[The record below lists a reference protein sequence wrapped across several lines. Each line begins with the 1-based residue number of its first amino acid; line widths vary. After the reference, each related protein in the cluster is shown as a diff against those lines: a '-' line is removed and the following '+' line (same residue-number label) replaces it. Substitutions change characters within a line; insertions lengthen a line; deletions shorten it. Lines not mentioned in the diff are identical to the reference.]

1 MRKAQ
6 SATCHTALSTFLTK
20 SNSRADVKRWASAY
34 VCSLFPSG
42 LLPRIEKSYYDRRAA
57 VVDKKKDIV
66 EDETDDNQEQ
76 ELERQEKID
85 DEFGAEVA
93 AENSENMESK
103 EVDVEFLQGQLEKLQ
118 EQSKVSLDKV
128 VRAQAEMENLRKRA
142 ARDVENAH
150 KYALEKFTNELLPIM
165 DSLELGLSASVK
177 AKNLDDLCKGME
189 LTLEMF
195 NTVMEKFGITMI
207 EPKGEKFNPE
217 LHDAVSM
224 QETDDSNSGII
235 IEVMQKGYTLNG
247 RLIRPAMVVVAK

>member
-1 MRKAQ
+1 MSDQ
-6 SATCHTALSTFLTK
+6 
-20 SNSRADVKRWASAY
+20 
-34 VCSLFPSG
+34 
-42 LLPRIEKSYYDRRAA
+42 
-57 VVDKKKDIV
+57 KKDIV

-85 DEFGAEVA
+85 DEFDAEVT

-103 EVDVEFLQGQLEKLQ
+103 EVDVEFLQNQLEKLQ

-150 KYALEKFTNELLPIM
+150 KYALERFTSELLPII

-224 QETDDSNSGII
+224 QETNDSNSGII

>member
-1 MRKAQ
+1 MSDQ
-6 SATCHTALSTFLTK
+6 
-20 SNSRADVKRWASAY
+20 
-34 VCSLFPSG
+34 
-42 LLPRIEKSYYDRRAA
+42 
-57 VVDKKKDIV
+57 KKDIV

-76 ELERQEKID
+76 KLERQEKID
-85 DEFGAEVA
+85 DEFDAEVA

-150 KYALEKFTNELLPIM
+150 KYALEKFTDELLPIM

>member
-1 MRKAQ
+1 MSDQ
-6 SATCHTALSTFLTK
+6 
-20 SNSRADVKRWASAY
+20 
-34 VCSLFPSG
+34 
-42 LLPRIEKSYYDRRAA
+42 
-57 VVDKKKDIV
+57 KKDIV

-85 DEFGAEVA
+85 DEFDAEVA

-150 KYALEKFTNELLPIM
+150 KYALEKFTNEFLPIM

-177 AKNLDDLCKGME
+177 AKNLDDLRKGME

>member
-1 MRKAQ
+1 MSDQ
-6 SATCHTALSTFLTK
+6 
-20 SNSRADVKRWASAY
+20 
-34 VCSLFPSG
+34 
-42 LLPRIEKSYYDRRAA
+42 
-57 VVDKKKDIV
+57 KKDIV

-76 ELERQEKID
+76 ELERQDKID
-85 DEFGAEVA
+85 DEFDAEVA

-150 KYALEKFTNELLPIM
+150 KYALEKFTDELLPIM

>member
-1 MRKAQ
+1 MSDQ
-6 SATCHTALSTFLTK
+6 
-20 SNSRADVKRWASAY
+20 
-34 VCSLFPSG
+34 
-42 LLPRIEKSYYDRRAA
+42 
-57 VVDKKKDIV
+57 KKDIV

-85 DEFGAEVA
+85 DEFDAEVA

-103 EVDVEFLQGQLEKLQ
+103 EVDVEFLQRQLEKLQ
-118 EQSKVSLDKV
+118 EQSKASLDKV

-224 QETDDSNSGII
+224 QETNDSNSGII

>member
-1 MRKAQ
+1 MSDQ
-6 SATCHTALSTFLTK
+6 
-20 SNSRADVKRWASAY
+20 
-34 VCSLFPSG
+34 
-42 LLPRIEKSYYDRRAA
+42 
-57 VVDKKKDIV
+57 KKDIV

-85 DEFGAEVA
+85 DEFDAEVA

-150 KYALEKFTNELLPIM
+150 KYALEKFTDELLPIM

>member
-1 MRKAQ
+1 MSDQ
-6 SATCHTALSTFLTK
+6 
-20 SNSRADVKRWASAY
+20 
-34 VCSLFPSG
+34 
-42 LLPRIEKSYYDRRAA
+42 
-57 VVDKKKDIV
+57 KKDIV
-66 EDETDDNQEQ
+66 DDETDDNQEQ

-85 DEFGAEVA
+85 DEFDAEVA

-224 QETDDSNSGII
+224 QETNDSNSGII

>member
-1 MRKAQ
+1 M
-6 SATCHTALSTFLTK
+6 S
-20 SNSRADVKRWASAY
+20 
-34 VCSLFPSG
+34 
-42 LLPRIEKSYYDRRAA
+42 
-57 VVDKKKDIV
+57 DKKKDIV

-85 DEFGAEVA
+85 DEFDAEVA

-103 EVDVEFLQGQLEKLQ
+103 EVDVEFLQRQLEKLQ

-177 AKNLDDLCKGME
+177 AKN
-189 LTLEMF
+189 
-195 NTVMEKFGITMI
+195 
-207 EPKGEKFNPE
+207 
-217 LHDAVSM
+217 
-224 QETDDSNSGII
+224 
-235 IEVMQKGYTLNG
+235 
-247 RLIRPAMVVVAK
+247 R

>member
-1 MRKAQ
+1 MSDQ
-6 SATCHTALSTFLTK
+6 
-20 SNSRADVKRWASAY
+20 
-34 VCSLFPSG
+34 
-42 LLPRIEKSYYDRRAA
+42 
-57 VVDKKKDIV
+57 KKDIV

-76 ELERQEKID
+76 ELERQEKIG
-85 DEFGAEVA
+85 DEFDAEVA
-93 AENSENMESK
+93 AENSENIESK
-103 EVDVEFLQGQLEKLQ
+103 EVDVEFFQGQLEKLQ
-118 EQSKVSLDKV
+118 EQSKASLDKV

-235 IEVMQKGYTLNG
+235 IKVMQKGYTLNG

>member
-1 MRKAQ
+1 M
-6 SATCHTALSTFLTK
+6 S
-20 SNSRADVKRWASAY
+20 
-34 VCSLFPSG
+34 
-42 LLPRIEKSYYDRRAA
+42 
-57 VVDKKKDIV
+57 DKKKDIV

-85 DEFGAEVA
+85 DEFDAEVA
-93 AENSENMESK
+93 AENMESK

-150 KYALEKFTNELLPIM
+150 KYALEKFTDELLPIM

-207 EPKGEKFNPE
+207 EPKGEKFDPE

>member
-1 MRKAQ
+1 MSDQ
-6 SATCHTALSTFLTK
+6 
-20 SNSRADVKRWASAY
+20 
-34 VCSLFPSG
+34 
-42 LLPRIEKSYYDRRAA
+42 
-57 VVDKKKDIV
+57 KKDIV

-76 ELERQEKID
+76 ELERQEKIY
-85 DEFGAEVA
+85 DEFDAEVA

-103 EVDVEFLQGQLEKLQ
+103 EVDVEFLQRQLEKLQ

-150 KYALEKFTNELLPIM
+150 KYALEKFTDELLPIM

-224 QETDDSNSGII
+224 QETNDSNSGII

>member
-1 MRKAQ
+1 MSDQ
-6 SATCHTALSTFLTK
+6 
-20 SNSRADVKRWASAY
+20 
-34 VCSLFPSG
+34 
-42 LLPRIEKSYYDRRAA
+42 
-57 VVDKKKDIV
+57 KKDIV

-85 DEFGAEVA
+85 DEFDAEVA

-195 NTVMEKFGITMI
+195 NTVMEKFGITVI

>member
-1 MRKAQ
+1 MSDQ
-6 SATCHTALSTFLTK
+6 
-20 SNSRADVKRWASAY
+20 
-34 VCSLFPSG
+34 
-42 LLPRIEKSYYDRRAA
+42 
-57 VVDKKKDIV
+57 KKDIV
-66 EDETDDNQEQ
+66 EDETDDNQER

-85 DEFGAEVA
+85 DEFDAELA

-103 EVDVEFLQGQLEKLQ
+103 EVDVEFLQRQLEKLQ

>member
-1 MRKAQ
+1 MSDQ
-6 SATCHTALSTFLTK
+6 
-20 SNSRADVKRWASAY
+20 
-34 VCSLFPSG
+34 
-42 LLPRIEKSYYDRRAA
+42 
-57 VVDKKKDIV
+57 KKDIV

-85 DEFGAEVA
+85 DEFDVEVA

-165 DSLELGLSASVK
+165 DSLELGFSVSVK

>member
-1 MRKAQ
+1 M
-6 SATCHTALSTFLTK
+6 S
-20 SNSRADVKRWASAY
+20 
-34 VCSLFPSG
+34 
-42 LLPRIEKSYYDRRAA
+42 
-57 VVDKKKDIV
+57 DKKKDIV

-76 ELERQEKID
+76 KLERQEKID
-85 DEFGAEVA
+85 DEFDAEVA

-224 QETDDSNSGII
+224 QETDDLNSGII

>member
-1 MRKAQ
+1 M
-6 SATCHTALSTFLTK
+6 S
-20 SNSRADVKRWASAY
+20 
-34 VCSLFPSG
+34 
-42 LLPRIEKSYYDRRAA
+42 
-57 VVDKKKDIV
+57 DKKKDIV

-85 DEFGAEVA
+85 DEFDAEVA

-189 LTLEMF
+189 VTLEMF

>member
-1 MRKAQ
+1 MSDQ
-6 SATCHTALSTFLTK
+6 
-20 SNSRADVKRWASAY
+20 
-34 VCSLFPSG
+34 
-42 LLPRIEKSYYDRRAA
+42 
-57 VVDKKKDIV
+57 KKDIV
-66 EDETDDNQEQ
+66 KDDANNNQDQ
-76 ELERQEKID
+76 ELKQPGKID
-85 DEFGAEVA
+85 DEFETEVVV
-93 AENSENMESK
+93 ENSENIESK

-118 EQSKVSLDKV
+118 EQSKVSLEKI

-207 EPKGEKFNPE
+207 EPKGETFNPE

-224 QETDDSNSGII
+224 QETNDSNSGII

>member
-1 MRKAQ
+1 M
-6 SATCHTALSTFLTK
+6 S
-20 SNSRADVKRWASAY
+20 
-34 VCSLFPSG
+34 
-42 LLPRIEKSYYDRRAA
+42 
-57 VVDKKKDIV
+57 DKKKDIV

-85 DEFGAEVA
+85 DEFDAEVA
-93 AENSENMESK
+93 AENSENIESK

-224 QETDDSNSGII
+224 QETNDSNSGII

>member
-1 MRKAQ
+1 M
-6 SATCHTALSTFLTK
+6 S
-20 SNSRADVKRWASAY
+20 
-34 VCSLFPSG
+34 
-42 LLPRIEKSYYDRRAA
+42 
-57 VVDKKKDIV
+57 DKKKDIV

-85 DEFGAEVA
+85 DEFDAEVA

>member
-1 MRKAQ
+1 MSDQ
-6 SATCHTALSTFLTK
+6 
-20 SNSRADVKRWASAY
+20 
-34 VCSLFPSG
+34 
-42 LLPRIEKSYYDRRAA
+42 
-57 VVDKKKDIV
+57 KKDIV

-85 DEFGAEVA
+85 DEFDAEVA

-103 EVDVEFLQGQLEKLQ
+103 EVDVEFLQRQLEKLQ

-207 EPKGEKFNPE
+207 EPKGEKFDPE

>member
-1 MRKAQ
+1 MSDQ
-6 SATCHTALSTFLTK
+6 
-20 SNSRADVKRWASAY
+20 
-34 VCSLFPSG
+34 
-42 LLPRIEKSYYDRRAA
+42 
-57 VVDKKKDIV
+57 KKDIV

-85 DEFGAEVA
+85 DEFDAEVA

-103 EVDVEFLQGQLEKLQ
+103 EVDVEFLQNQLEKLQ

-224 QETDDSNSGII
+224 QDTDDSNSGII

>member
-1 MRKAQ
+1 MSDQ
-6 SATCHTALSTFLTK
+6 
-20 SNSRADVKRWASAY
+20 
-34 VCSLFPSG
+34 
-42 LLPRIEKSYYDRRAA
+42 
-57 VVDKKKDIV
+57 KKDIV

-150 KYALEKFTNELLPIM
+150 KYALEKFTDELLPIM

-207 EPKGEKFNPE
+207 EPKGEKFDPE

>member
-1 MRKAQ
+1 MSDQ
-6 SATCHTALSTFLTK
+6 
-20 SNSRADVKRWASAY
+20 
-34 VCSLFPSG
+34 
-42 LLPRIEKSYYDRRAA
+42 
-57 VVDKKKDIV
+57 KKDIV
-66 EDETDDNQEQ
+66 EDETDDNQDQ
-76 ELERQEKID
+76 ELERQEKIS
-85 DEFGAEVA
+85 DEFDAEVA
-93 AENSENMESK
+93 AENSENIESK
-103 EVDVEFLQGQLEKLQ
+103 EVDVEFFQGQLEKLQ
-118 EQSKVSLDKV
+118 EQSKASLDKV

-224 QETDDSNSGII
+224 QETNDSNSGII

>member
-1 MRKAQ
+1 LLK
-6 SATCHTALSTFLTK
+6 
-20 SNSRADVKRWASAY
+20 KRLGMS
-34 VCSLFPSG
+34 
-42 LLPRIEKSYYDRRAA
+42 DQ
-57 VVDKKKDIV
+57 KKDIV

-85 DEFGAEVA
+85 DEFDAEVA

-150 KYALEKFTNELLPIM
+150 KYALEKFTDELLPIM

>member
-1 MRKAQ
+1 MSDQ
-6 SATCHTALSTFLTK
+6 
-20 SNSRADVKRWASAY
+20 
-34 VCSLFPSG
+34 
-42 LLPRIEKSYYDRRAA
+42 
-57 VVDKKKDIV
+57 KKDIV

-85 DEFGAEVA
+85 DEFDAEVA

-118 EQSKVSLDKV
+118 EQSKASLDKV

>member
-1 MRKAQ
+1 MSDQ
-6 SATCHTALSTFLTK
+6 
-20 SNSRADVKRWASAY
+20 
-34 VCSLFPSG
+34 
-42 LLPRIEKSYYDRRAA
+42 
-57 VVDKKKDIV
+57 KKDIV

-85 DEFGAEVA
+85 NEFDAEVA

-103 EVDVEFLQGQLEKLQ
+103 EVDVEFLQVQLEKLQ

-177 AKNLDDLCKGME
+177 AKNLDDLRKGME

-207 EPKGEKFNPE
+207 EPKGEKFDPE

>member
-1 MRKAQ
+1 MSDQ
-6 SATCHTALSTFLTK
+6 
-20 SNSRADVKRWASAY
+20 
-34 VCSLFPSG
+34 
-42 LLPRIEKSYYDRRAA
+42 
-57 VVDKKKDIV
+57 KKDIV

-224 QETDDSNSGII
+224 QETNDSNSGII

>member
-1 MRKAQ
+1 MSDQ
-6 SATCHTALSTFLTK
+6 
-20 SNSRADVKRWASAY
+20 
-34 VCSLFPSG
+34 
-42 LLPRIEKSYYDRRAA
+42 
-57 VVDKKKDIV
+57 KKDIV

-85 DEFGAEVA
+85 DEFDAEVA
-93 AENSENMESK
+93 AENSENIESK
-103 EVDVEFLQGQLEKLQ
+103 EVDVEFFQGQLEKLQ
-118 EQSKVSLDKV
+118 EQSKASLDKV

-224 QETDDSNSGII
+224 QETHDSNSGII

>member
-1 MRKAQ
+1 MSDQ
-6 SATCHTALSTFLTK
+6 
-20 SNSRADVKRWASAY
+20 
-34 VCSLFPSG
+34 
-42 LLPRIEKSYYDRRAA
+42 
-57 VVDKKKDIV
+57 KKDIV

-85 DEFGAEVA
+85 NEFDAEVA

-103 EVDVEFLQGQLEKLQ
+103 EVDVEFLQVQLEKLQ

-150 KYALEKFTNELLPIM
+150 KYALEKFINELLPIM

>member
-1 MRKAQ
+1 MSDQ
-6 SATCHTALSTFLTK
+6 
-20 SNSRADVKRWASAY
+20 
-34 VCSLFPSG
+34 
-42 LLPRIEKSYYDRRAA
+42 
-57 VVDKKKDIV
+57 KKGIV
-66 EDETDDNQEQ
+66 EDETDDNQDQ
-76 ELERQEKID
+76 ELERQEKIS
-85 DEFGAEVA
+85 DEFDAEVA
-93 AENSENMESK
+93 AENSENIESK
-103 EVDVEFLQGQLEKLQ
+103 EVDVEFFQGQLEKLQ
-118 EQSKVSLDKV
+118 EQSKASLDKV

-150 KYALEKFTNELLPIM
+150 KYALEKFANELLPIM

-224 QETDDSNSGII
+224 HETDDSNSGII

>member
-1 MRKAQ
+1 MSDQ
-6 SATCHTALSTFLTK
+6 
-20 SNSRADVKRWASAY
+20 
-34 VCSLFPSG
+34 
-42 LLPRIEKSYYDRRAA
+42 
-57 VVDKKKDIV
+57 KKDIV

>member
-1 MRKAQ
+1 MSDQ
-6 SATCHTALSTFLTK
+6 
-20 SNSRADVKRWASAY
+20 
-34 VCSLFPSG
+34 
-42 LLPRIEKSYYDRRAA
+42 
-57 VVDKKKDIV
+57 KKDIV
-66 EDETDDNQEQ
+66 EDETDDNQDQ
-76 ELERQEKID
+76 ELERQEKIG
-85 DEFGAEVA
+85 DEFDAEVA
-93 AENSENMESK
+93 EENSENIESK
-103 EVDVEFLQGQLEKLQ
+103 EVDVEFLEGQLEKLQ
-118 EQSKVSLDKV
+118 EQSKLSLDKV

-142 ARDVENAH
+142 DRDVQNAH

-177 AKNLDDLCKGME
+177 AKNLDNLCKGME

-224 QETDDSNSGII
+224 QETNDSNSGII

>member
-1 MRKAQ
+1 MSDQ
-6 SATCHTALSTFLTK
+6 
-20 SNSRADVKRWASAY
+20 
-34 VCSLFPSG
+34 
-42 LLPRIEKSYYDRRAA
+42 
-57 VVDKKKDIV
+57 KKDIV

-85 DEFGAEVA
+85 DEFDAEVA
-93 AENSENMESK
+93 AENMESK

-150 KYALEKFTNELLPIM
+150 KYALEKFTDELLPIM

-207 EPKGEKFNPE
+207 EPKGEKFDPE

>member
-1 MRKAQ
+1 M
-6 SATCHTALSTFLTK
+6 S
-20 SNSRADVKRWASAY
+20 
-34 VCSLFPSG
+34 
-42 LLPRIEKSYYDRRAA
+42 
-57 VVDKKKDIV
+57 DKKKDIV

-85 DEFGAEVA
+85 NEFDAEVA

-103 EVDVEFLQGQLEKLQ
+103 EVDVEFLQLQLEKLQ

-207 EPKGEKFNPE
+207 EPKGEKFDPE

>member
-1 MRKAQ
+1 MSDQ
-6 SATCHTALSTFLTK
+6 
-20 SNSRADVKRWASAY
+20 
-34 VCSLFPSG
+34 
-42 LLPRIEKSYYDRRAA
+42 
-57 VVDKKKDIV
+57 KKDIV

-85 DEFGAEVA
+85 DEFDAEVA

>member
-1 MRKAQ
+1 MSDQ
-6 SATCHTALSTFLTK
+6 
-20 SNSRADVKRWASAY
+20 
-34 VCSLFPSG
+34 
-42 LLPRIEKSYYDRRAA
+42 
-57 VVDKKKDIV
+57 KKDIV

-76 ELERQEKID
+76 ELERQEKLD
-85 DEFGAEVA
+85 DEFDAEVA

-150 KYALEKFTNELLPIM
+150 KYALEKFINELLPIM

-207 EPKGEKFNPE
+207 EPKGEKFDPE

>member
-1 MRKAQ
+1 MSDQ
-6 SATCHTALSTFLTK
+6 
-20 SNSRADVKRWASAY
+20 
-34 VCSLFPSG
+34 
-42 LLPRIEKSYYDRRAA
+42 
-57 VVDKKKDIV
+57 KKDI
-66 EDETDDNQEQ
+66 EKDETNDDQDH
-76 ELERQEKID
+76 ELERHGKID
-85 DEFGAEVA
+85 DEFETEVVVG
-93 AENSENMESK
+93 NSENIESK

-224 QETDDSNSGII
+224 QETNDSNSGII